1 MYNVNRMELLTATAI
16 LSPTCTYCRL
26 LFQHI
31 AFSIDEDLPQPNPSE
46 KFDELLTRYACM
58 LVIDA
63 GAVFV
68 CC

>member
-1 MYNVNRMELLTATAI
+1 MHVLCNAPTV
-16 LSPTCTYCRL
+16 LSST
-26 LFQHI
+26 FQHI